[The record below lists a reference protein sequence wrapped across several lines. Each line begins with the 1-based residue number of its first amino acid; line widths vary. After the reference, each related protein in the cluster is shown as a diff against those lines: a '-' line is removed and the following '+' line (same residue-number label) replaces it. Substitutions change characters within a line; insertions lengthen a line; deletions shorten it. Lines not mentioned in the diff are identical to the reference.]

1 MTRSRLKHKIAALT
15 MVKDESDIIELFI
28 KVNSKFIDHFFI
40 VDHASTD
47 NTLKILM
54 LMKSAG
60 YPLTILNYNEPTY
73 DQVFVTN
80 SLLKIAIDVNDYA
93 FFIPLDADEFIYNPS
108 QTKFI
113 DILKA
118 EIEFGNCGLL
128 KWVNYAPTSDN
139 YFSINNPLFH
149 LFRKRSVEPIQFYKV
164 IIPDEVAGIG
174 STTMGNHQFL
184 INENNSNYSFVSPFL
199 QHCPVRSSQQIIA
212 KSIIGSHRFS
222 LKKDRLPNEGF
233 HWDNIT
239 NKIRDNNYILNDYS
253 LKNLAL
259 HYAINSEHSSENI
272 DLILDSE
279 KIGDEQNIIELFDL
293 AQINYIRN
301 FDLFA
306 NELCIKLK
314 S

>member
-1 MTRSRLKHKIAALT
+1 MK
-15 MVKDESDIIELFI
+15 
-28 KVNSKFIDHFFI
+28 NS
-40 VDHASTD
+40 
-47 NTLKILM
+47 
-54 LMKSAG
+54 G

-73 DQVFVTN
+73 DQILVTN
-80 SLLKIAIDVNDYA
+80 YLLKLAIEANDYA

-108 QTKFI
+108 QSKFI
-113 DILKA
+113 DILRS
-118 EIEFGNCGLL
+118 EIEFGNCGLF

-139 YFSINNPLFH
+139 YFSTINPLFQ
-149 LFRKRSVEPIQFYKV
+149 LFRKRSTEPNQFYKV
-164 IIPDEVAGIG
+164 IIPDELAKIG

-184 INENNSNYSFVSPFL
+184 INGKNTTYSFVSPFL

-239 NKIRDNNYILNDYS
+239 NKIRNNNYILDDHS
-253 LKNLAL
+253 LKDIAL
-259 HYAINSEHSSENI
+259 HYAINSDHSSINI
-272 DLILDSE
+272 DLMLDSE
-279 KIGDEQNIIELFDL
+279 KIGDEQNFIELFDL

>member
-1 MTRSRLKHKIAALT
+1 MTRHCLKHKIAALT
-15 MVKDESDIIELFI
+15 MVKDEADIIELFI
-28 KVNSKFIDHFFI
+28 KINSKFIDHFFI

-54 LMKSAG
+54 LMKNSG

-73 DQVFVTN
+73 DQILVTN
-80 SLLKIAIDVNDYA
+80 YLLKLAIEANDYA

-108 QTKFI
+108 QSKFI
-113 DILKA
+113 DILRS
-118 EIEFGNCGLL
+118 EIEFGNCGLF

-139 YFSINNPLFH
+139 YFSTINPLFQ
-149 LFRKRSVEPIQFYKV
+149 LFRKRSTEPNQFYKV
-164 IIPDEVAGIG
+164 IIPDELAKIG

-184 INENNSNYSFVSPFL
+184 INGKNTTYSFVSPFL

-239 NKIRDNNYILNDYS
+239 NKIRNNNYILDDHS
-253 LKNLAL
+253 LKDIAL
-259 HYAINSEHSSENI
+259 HYAINSDHSSINI
-272 DLILDSE
+272 DLMLDSE
-279 KIGDEQNIIELFDL
+279 KIGDEQNFIELFDL